1 MRTFHILMYFA
12 ISFDYCFLFFTI
24 HLFYPSFM
32 VSKRKKIVLLLNYCD
47 VFTEFLCANTKA
59 KQLKIPIFLFIFFSV
74 FFKLMRTH
82 NFVYLLFRC
91 FTYQMLN
98 VNSRKNDEIQSAQ
111 TKKKNSKFFSVF
123 FSLFLTVSTV
133 FSRSDAFPCSDD
145 MEEMN
150 KLNHFRRMTMV

>member
-59 KQLKIPIFLFIFFSV
+59 KQLKISIFLFIFLS
-74 FFKLMRTH
+74 H

-98 VNSRKNDEIQSAQ
+98 VNSRKNDEI
-111 TKKKNSKFFSVF
+111 
-123 FSLFLTVSTV
+123 
-133 FSRSDAFPCSDD
+133 
-145 MEEMN
+145 
-150 KLNHFRRMTMV
+150 